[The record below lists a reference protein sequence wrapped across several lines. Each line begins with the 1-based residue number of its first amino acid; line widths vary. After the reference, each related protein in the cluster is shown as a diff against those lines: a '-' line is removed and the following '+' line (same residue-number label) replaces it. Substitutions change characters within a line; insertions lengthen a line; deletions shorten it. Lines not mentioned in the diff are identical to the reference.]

1 MKKEYIS
8 PKARVIEIES
18 DSILAGSLLDD
29 ADTQNIELDT
39 EEVLDTNNPNFVVW

>member
-8 PKARVIEIES
+8 PKTRVIEIES
-18 DSILAGSLLDD
+18 GCILAGSLLND

-39 EEVLDTNNPNFVVW
+39 EEVLDTDSPGFKVW